1 MRLLDRLHPQH
12 PAVQVEDA
20 PLAHEVLL
28 EIGLVLAVHLALA
41 LAVALTLGT
50 LGVA

>member
-1 MRLLDRLHPQH
+1 MQL
-12 PAVQVEDA
+12 EDA
-20 PLAHEVLL
+20 PLAREVLL

-50 LGVA
+50 LGIA